1 VTRKRYWQQDQELLR
16 SVTNWSLRRLVEGA
30 DPRSGAR
37 PSTELGGALGETV
50 VPAGIGGHEALRLFT
65 EVIVPA
71 SRAQDN
77 PMNLA
82 YVPAA
87 PTEAAHVF
95 DLAVSAANIFSGT
108 WEAGAGA
115 IAAENQ
121 ALSWLASLA
130 GWPETAG
137 GCFVS
142 GATVGNLSA
151 LVAARERAR
160 ARCGGSG
167 PRRWSFAATA
177 EVHSS
182 VTAAARVLDCD
193 VLEVPVDDSGR
204 MTGHALSGA
213 LDRSDPDGLFGVVAS
228 AGTTNAGVI
237 DDLAGAAEVCHER
250 GLWMHVDGAYGAAAL
265 VAPSV
270 AELFVGIERA
280 DSFVVDPH
288 KWLFAPFDCCALV
301 YREPE
306 HGSAA
311 HSQFAGYLESLDRSD
326 WNPADYAVH
335 LSRRARGLP
344 FWFSLATYGTDRYR
358 DAVETVLATA
368 RAVSDEVRARPNL
381 RLIMQPDLSILLFER
396 VGWELADYERWSAQ
410 SSEDGSVVCVPTRWQ
425 GRPVLRFCF
434 INPETEVVEVASVLD
449 GLAGSETG

>member
-1 VTRKRYWQQDQELLR
+1 VTRRRYWQLDQALIR
-16 SVTNWSLRRLVEGA
+16 SVMNWSMRRLVKGMDKRA
-30 DPRSGAR
+30 LVLS
-37 PSTELGGALGETV
+37 STELAGDLGETV
-50 VPAGIGGHEALRLFT
+50 VPAGIGGDEALRLFS

-71 SRAQDN
+71 SRVQDN

-87 PTEAAHVF
+87 PTEAALVF
-95 DLAVSAANIFSGT
+95 DFAVSAANIFSGT
-108 WEAGAGA
+108 WDAGAGA

-121 ALSWLASLA
+121 ALDWLASLA
-130 GWPETAG
+130 GWPDTAG

-142 GATVGNLSA
+142 GGTVGNLSA
-151 LVAARERAR
+151 LVAARERAKT
-160 ARCGGSG
+160 RCADRL

-182 VTAAARVLDCD
+182 IRAAARVLDCD
-193 VLEVPVDDSGR
+193 VIEVPVGDKGQ
-204 MTGHALSGA
+204 MTGQALAGA
-213 LDRSDPDGLFGVVAS
+213 LEQSDFDGLFGVVAS

-237 DDLAGAAEVCHER
+237 DDLAGIAEICQEH

-270 AELFVGIERA
+270 ANRFAGIEHA

-301 YREPE
+301 YREPKN
-306 HGSAA
+306 GAFA
-311 HSQFAGYLESLDRSD
+311 HSQFAEYLEFVDRSE

-358 DAVETVLATA
+358 EAVETVLATA
-368 RAVSDEVRARPNL
+368 RAVADEIRARPNL
-381 RLIMQPDLSILLFER
+381 RLVMTPDLSILLFER
-396 VGWELADYERWSAQ
+396 LGWEMADYQQWSARIA
-410 SSEDGSVVCVPTRWQ
+410 EDDSVVCVPTTWQ

-434 INPETEVVEVASVLD
+434 INPDTEVAEVASLLD
-449 GLAGSETG
+449 GLENGTTG